1 MRGKEEGMET
11 TFLKRKFIRGFGG
24 NEENRYATPDLNKA
38 MINVTNEPNDT
49 HKKKIPQTATH
60 GRNH

>member
-1 MRGKEEGMET
+1 
-11 TFLKRKFIRGFGG
+11 
-24 NEENRYATPDLNKA
+24 

-60 GRNH
+60 GRNHWETHGEDSRHG